1 MNEQLKRLIQLQELM
16 RTSADLDERIAAV
29 PAEVARLEK
38 DLLAMQN
45 EIDAAR
51 VRLEELQKDRRKLE
65 SDLMGVETKI
75 QKYQAQLLEIKTN
88 KEYQAMLK
96 EIESCRVER
105 LALDEKILLEMEE
118 GDERAEKFRTLEE
131 RLKEKEQA
139 TQGGKKRLDELVA
152 SLKREKEAVEAERA
166 GLEAAIPREYL
177 APFSKVAR
185 QRKGLALVEVRE
197 ELCGGCHV
205 RVMPKLIQQVRR
217 ATGLIACDSCKR
229 YLYVPEETGGVA
241 GRRQPRSV
249 RRRGG
254 RASGRSG
261 RAAGRSPALV
271 AHIDGG
277 ARGNPGP
284 AGYGVHIRDD
294 GGVETE
300 LFGYIG
306 IATNN
311 TAEYAALLALLEYA
325 VPARPA
331 SLLIRSDSE
340 LLIRQMQGRYR
351 VKDPGLRVLHA
362 AARRLI
368 VSVARVRLE
377 HVPREMNREADALA
391 NRAMDLEASSGP
403 LPAALRSLP
412 GRPTQSRLL

>member
-118 GDERAEKFRTLEE
+118 GDERSEKFRTLED

-139 TQGGKKRLDELVA
+139 TQDGKKRLDELVA
-152 SLKREKEAVEAERA
+152 ALKREKEAVEAERA
-166 GLEAAIPREYL
+166 SLEAAIPREYL

-229 YLYVPEETGGVA
+229 YLYVPEETGEG
-241 GRRQPRSV
+241 
-249 RRRGG
+249 
-254 RASGRSG
+254 ASP
-261 RAAGRSPALV
+261 AAGNPA
-271 AHIDGG
+271 
-277 ARGNPGP
+277 
-284 AGYGVHIRDD
+284 
-294 GGVETE
+294 
-300 LFGYIG
+300 
-306 IATNN
+306 
-311 TAEYAALLALLEYA
+311 
-325 VPARPA
+325 
-331 SLLIRSDSE
+331 
-340 LLIRQMQGRYR
+340 Q
-351 VKDPGLRVLHA
+351 
-362 AARRLI
+362 
-368 VSVARVRLE
+368 
-377 HVPREMNREADALA
+377 
-391 NRAMDLEASSGP
+391 
-403 LPAALRSLP
+403 
-412 GRPTQSRLL
+412 

>member
-1 MNEQLKRLIQLQELM
+1 
-16 RTSADLDERIAAV
+16 
-29 PAEVARLEK
+29 
-38 DLLAMQN
+38 
-45 EIDAAR
+45 
-51 VRLEELQKDRRKLE
+51 
-65 SDLMGVETKI
+65 
-75 QKYQAQLLEIKTN
+75 
-88 KEYQAMLK
+88 
-96 EIESCRVER
+96 
-105 LALDEKILLEMEE
+105 
-118 GDERAEKFRTLEE
+118 
-131 RLKEKEQA
+131 
-139 TQGGKKRLDELVA
+139 
-152 SLKREKEAVEAERA
+152 
-166 GLEAAIPREYL
+166 
-177 APFSKVAR
+177 
-185 QRKGLALVEVRE
+185 
-197 ELCGGCHV
+197 
-205 RVMPKLIQQVRR
+205 
-217 ATGLIACDSCKR
+217 
-229 YLYVPEETGGVA
+229 
-241 GRRQPRSV
+241 
-249 RRRGG
+249 
-254 RASGRSG
+254 
-261 RAAGRSPALV
+261 V